1 MSNKQLTAKVR
12 LDVSQAER
20 SIDRLVNK
28 INRINKAVNS
38 NQSNALDRN
47 VKKASASANKL
58 NQNVQRVASSTQQVA
73 NSTSRIG
80 SLYARVASLGTN
92 IRSKVAEW
100 WTNQKGVLS
109 ATRSTGSA
117 LGSVWGKLKAIAS
130 TYLGIMGM
138 RALVQT
144 SDTIT
149 AAENK
154 LNYLSGGDTAAT
166 QEAMD
171 KMYTS
176 SQKVRMSY
184 TDMMA
189 NVSKSMTLAGDAF
202 QNSTDNA
209 IRFQEIMAEAYA
221 VGGASAAEMSSSM
234 YQMIQALG
242 AGVLAGDELRSVREG
257 APLAYKAIEE
267 FAQGVYNTEESLK
280 ELGSQGKITSD
291 IVVAAVMNA
300 GNEMDSAFAQTHQ
313 TFAQTWEQIKNV
325 AKKAFEPV
333 SRMMR
338 EMLNNAVDDGL
349 IGKLEKIFT
358 TVSKVLQI
366 TMALIGKAFN
376 WIADNWDTVKNIIV
390 AGLLVLA
397 GMWIWQAGV
406 AIMSFIAMLAAM
418 TPVQWTLLIILSS
431 VLALVYV
438 FYLWKTAAID
448 TCQAIVAALMIVG
461 VAILLIGMIF
471 NITALIAIGAVL
483 LILGVIFMFF
493 EQVCGIGWGIL
504 TFVGNLIQT
513 ILNIIVSMIV
523 ILIALIHNFFQFV
536 ANVISGIANWIST
549 AADVID
555 AKWHNMCA
563 NMEASFWNSVANMME
578 ECEWLI
584 NALNKVAEFFG
595 KDTIS
600 IEGIRAKADS
610 AKSDLKEV
618 PSLSQAWD
626 EGFHKFDYVDIGALG
641 SMAMQTF
648 GTGIEDWSWQEAYNT
663 GADFGAG
670 IKDKINAWGAKF
682 QNEGKENESLLDS
695 IGEKLGLNFGQI
707 FPDSSG
713 VAGTDIPVGTG
724 GLGSGYDP
732 SKALKG
738 IEDDTGT
745 IADGMELTQEDLE
758 YLRRIADM
766 EWKKEYTTANITV
779 DMSNYNTING
789 ESDLDGIVT
798 KLADK
803 LYEEMNVVANGVY
816 VY

>member
-1 MSNKQLTAKVR
+1 MSSKQLTAKVR
-12 LDVSQAER
+12 LDTTQTER
-20 SIDRLVNK
+20 KLDNLINK
-28 INRINKAVNS
+28 LNRINKLSNQAGNSNINSQLNAANNKVKQISSNVKSVNS
-38 NQSNALDRN
+38 T
-47 VKKASASANKL
+47 
-58 NQNVQRVASSTQQVA
+58 TQQIA
-73 NSTSRIG
+73 NTTGRLG
-80 SLYARVASLGTN
+80 TLYTRVASLGTN
-92 IRSKVAEW
+92 IRSRIQEW
-100 WTNQKGVLS
+100 ATNQKAVTS
-109 ATRSTGSA
+109 ATRSTNSV
-117 LGSVWGKLKAIAS
+117 LSSVWGKLKAIAS

-154 LNYLSGGDTAAT
+154 LNYLNGGDMNAT
-166 QEAMD
+166 KEAMD

-267 FAQGVYNTEESLK
+267 FAQGVYNTNESLK

-291 IVVAAVMNA
+291 LVVAAVMNA

-325 AKKAFEPV
+325 AKKSFEPV
-333 SRMMR
+333 AHMMR
-338 EMLNNAVDDGL
+338 DTLNSAIDDGL
-349 IGKLEKIFT
+349 IDKLENVFT
-358 TVSKVLQI
+358 TISKVLQI
-366 TMALIGKAFN
+366 ICKVTINAIN
-376 WIADNWDTVKNIIV
+376 WIADNWDWLKNLIV
-390 AGLLVLA
+390 AGLLVLV

-406 AIMSFIAMLAAM
+406 AVASFVAMLVAM
-418 TPVQWTLLIILSS
+418 SPVQWTLLIILSS

-483 LILGVIFMFF
+483 LVLGVIFMFF
-493 EQVCGIGWGIL
+493 EQVCGVGWGIL
-504 TFVGNLIQT
+504 TFIGNLIQT

-523 ILIALIHNFFQFV
+523 ILIALIHNFFQFC
-536 ANVISGIANWIST
+536 ANVISGIANVVST

-563 NMEASFWNSVANMME
+563 SMEASFWNAVADMMSD
-578 ECEWLI
+578 CEWLI
-584 NALNKVAEFFG
+584 KALNKVAEFFG

-610 AKSDLKEV
+610 ALNDKVEV
-618 PSLSQAWD
+618 PSLSDAWD
-626 EGFHKFDYVDIGALG
+626 TGFHKFDYVDIGALG
-641 SMAMQTF
+641 SMAMHTF
-648 GTGIEDWSWQEAYNT
+648 GTGVEDWSWQEAYND
-663 GADFGAG
+663 GSSWAAG
-670 IKDKINAWGAKF
+670 IKDSINEWGSKF
-682 QNEGKENESLLDS
+682 QMQEDDTSGLLDKL
-695 IGEKLGLNFGQI
+695 GEKLGLNFGQI

-713 VAGTDIPVGTG
+713 LTGANIPGISGGT
-724 GLGSGYDP
+724 GSGYDP

-738 IEDDTGT
+738 ISDDTGK
-745 IADGMELTQEDLE
+745 IADGMDLTQEDLE

-766 EWKKEYTTANITV
+766 EWKKEYTTAEIKVEMN
-779 DMSNYNTING
+779 NNNQING

-798 KLADK
+798 RLADK

-816 VY
+816 A